1 MDITG
6 SSDPY
11 AVLKF
16 GNQQQK
22 SNYVKNDLNP
32 VWNEVFTFDVVT
44 GKEKLQVTIYDKDD
58 FGSDDFEGQFTVSLD
73 ALKDQGQHD
82 IWFDLEA

>member
-6 SSDPY
+6 KADPY

-22 SNYVKNDLNP
+22 SNYIKQELNP

-44 GKEKLQVTIYDKDD
+44 GREVLEITLYDKDD
-58 FGSDDFEGQFTVSLD
+58 FGTDDFEGKFTLTLD
-73 ALKDQGQHD
+73 ALKDQS
-82 IWFDLEA
+82 